1 MTIKHLV
8 ISGGA
13 YKGFYT
19 LGSLNYLSNIN
30 FYNIEEIETIYGGS
44 VGGMIG
50 LILCLKLDLKDV
62 LEHAINRPWQNLFHF
77 TAEDLLNIIDK
88 KGLLSKDFVVSL
100 FDNFFKNAGISKNA
114 TMKDLYNF
122 SKITLYL
129 FTVNIKSFKL
139 ETLSHETHPNMKILD
154 AIYMSVA
161 IPFIFQPPLCEDCY
175 YVDGG
180 VINPYPLNVCIKD
193 GKNIDEI
200 LGFKIIDDKL
210 DSTNEDASIFHFGF
224 YLFYRLIKENWD
236 WGIEGD
242 IANEIIIPAV
252 TMNIT
257 DARKIINDKSVRE
270 KMIDDGEKYAKLF
283 LKYKSKNN

>member
-1 MTIKHLV
+1 MVIKHLV

-13 YKGFYT
+13 YKGLYT
-19 LGSLNYLSNIN
+19 LGALNHLSNIN
-30 FYNIEEIETIYGGS
+30 FYNIEEIETIYGSS

-50 LILCLKLDLKDV
+50 LILCLKLDLADV
-62 LEHAINRPWQNLFHF
+62 LEHAINRPWNN
-77 TAEDLLNIIDK
+77 LLNMLDK
-88 KGLLSKDFVVSL
+88 KGLLSKDFIVSL
-100 FDNFFKNAGISKNA
+100 FDNFLKNAGISKNA

-139 ETLSHETHPNMKILD
+139 EIISHETHPNMKVLD

-161 IPFIFQPPLCEDCY
+161 IPFIFQPPLFKECY
-175 YVDGG
+175 YIDGG
-180 VINPYPLNVCIKD
+180 VINPYPLNICIKD
-193 GKNIDEI
+193 GKSTDEI

-210 DSTNEDASIFHFGF
+210 DSTNEAASIFHFGF

-236 WGIEGD
+236 WGIEGN
-242 IANEIIIPAV
+242 ISTEIIIPAV
-252 TMNIT
+252 TMNIS